1 MPSIE
6 SEHEILSERVLAA
19 PRERIFAAFADPA
32 VLARWWGPQGS
43 MNLFEVFEFRAGGRW
58 EFVMRAAD
66 GTEYPMRNRFLE
78 VAASE
83 RIVVEH
89 IQADHG
95 FQLHMTLDALEGGR
109 TRLRWRMRFESAA
122 EAARVRAFVQQA
134 NEQNFDRLEQA
145 LRDDF
150 HSPHN
155 PATNAPGR

>member
-19 PRERIFAAFADPA
+19 SRETVFEAFADPA

-43 MNLFEVFEFRAGGRW
+43 VNLFEIFEFRAAGRW
-58 EFVMRAAD
+58 EFVMHAAD

-78 VAASE
+78 VSAPE

-89 IQADHG
+89 LQADHQ
-95 FQLHMTLDALEGGR
+95 FQLHMTLDALESGR

-122 EAARVRAFVQQA
+122 EAARVRTFVEEA
-134 NEQNFDRLEQA
+134 NEQNFDRLEWV
-145 LRDDF
+145 LRGDDQ
-150 HSPHN
+150 STHN
-155 PATNAPGR
+155 PAKNVPRR